1 MKKSRRWTL
10 PSVLDRIFGGRGE
23 RAAKKKN
30 LGPALDLARR
40 AGGAGGQQML
50 ESLEARRLLFSMT
63 ISDSDVDPTT
73 GLGTKTAYFGYVL
86 PYLTTQAEVGDG
98 DPVEVVEPFNDEANN
113 NVAAINVPSNSIFA
127 GSNIR
132 VRHNMTPASSFQLIQ
147 PGAPNDQE
155 KLLRAQMLGGQ
166 FFEFQMA
173 DGKYNNQVSLDIGS
187 LLGSG
192 GWDTNSI
199 QVQLFY
205 DGQVVRT
212 YAGDALRAARTVPG
226 ATPGSGTYTF
236 TAPAD
241 VGAFNVVRILATAA
255 NGPFSID
262 NLTFLQPS
270 GAYTSV
276 LDPLIFGAAVTLSG
290 PVGSTL
296 QVLDLYGR
304 EMRQTIRLGQV
315 PSSQIVLV
323 DPGDNG
329 IPDFNDGIGR
339 INISGGDS
347 RTFVSMHGGV
357 IEGFTGNP
365 DPDFDF
371 VENGFGFKNIEELAG
386 IFDDMEGAG
395 FGYHIDLTQPQLPP
409 PDGLTPVG
417 GSVIIGSPW
426 VRPLDD
432 YNPGNQ
438 GIGGLVGRFGSDVI
452 DLTPGNLDVIGGFT
466 NSQQGIFVNG
476 SIGMISMHALVHGSS
491 RITGSVGTINLG
503 YNLGSLTVDGDVG
516 SYIAAVD
523 VGSWTRD
530 DGSRTVNTGSQ
541 HTFGRTVGDIVVGGR
556 LNSAVTVIGDTGN
569 PSTRPP
575 RDVFTYREREFV
587 VSESVTTY
595 EPENAI
601 EDNMFFYT
609 VTNGDR
615 VPYSLSN
622 FLQPASI
629 IGDQYFRNDS
639 VLNAEYVGTAS
650 GGVRIQGSL
659 SAREPAVNTGDDDA
673 DVYAFAAD
681 GTQPINLQI
690 ASQTSAYLRVVDQDG
705 RTLAAIEQPRGADNA
720 FREDQTITFTPNGP
734 GVYYVVVADGGD
746 TNDQG
751 VGSSLYSLVIT
762 GMAPTA
768 LGMVRTVGSASASV
782 TLLGGS
788 MGTMRVGTAYMN
800 GTGGETDGAGLV
812 NGGGEADDY
821 QSWIGGT
828 LTVPGTLYNITAGS
842 DIQGSVDFL
851 SDNSNPISVF
861 VGGNFGTLYTGQ
873 SGVVGRSST
882 EGDII
887 GFFLLQVGGSIGL
900 VDVRASIGNNTDADG
915 ELGIGSDPGGVHFVT
930 GRDPNLRGDIGMIR
944 VGRQI
949 AGDALQV
956 DTSPNSIVGGL
967 LVQQDQAD
975 TGDTRQGLYGGDLGA
990 IFNLGAGS
998 DLRFFDAPYIDLR
1011 DTDNADTLLI
1021 ENQTIRFT
1029 DDGGGDV
1036 EIRVVGTTT
1045 GRFAGRVV
1053 MMPIDGSQGVAVGR
1067 IEVDLS
1073 TGASLEIRGV
1083 GNSGSNDVISIG
1095 RIVVT
1100 GANAAAGSG
1109 VSVLGNVQ
1117 VDVFA
1122 LDSTAALSFIRNA
1135 TPRGDFVAI
1144 DVAGLTDLSIITGD
1158 LGRTQVPDWG
1168 PRLIGPFLGIGGTA
1182 GPNVQAIPLAQGSMS
1197 PDWNGSLYRAINND
1211 AIASGASSLD
1221 DVGSP
1226 FDPYL
1231 NGLIVRTGGV
1241 EDVEVGGAIGDVLV
1255 PTGDVVRVT
1264 ANFDRVTPAGRFD
1277 GIIGTI
1283 FGQRVLFV
1291 EVGDGLVAN
1300 TGGPL
1305 ATSGIFATDDIIQV
1319 FAERIEGSFIAGPI
1333 NASDSVVGN
1342 TTNFA
1347 GGIDVIRVAS
1357 KGGDYDRAYIGS
1369 MLLDSFWDSYY
1380 ADSGAYRGTINL
1392 IDGRGADLFGSEI
1405 RAFSVNTVRLT
1416 EGVWDATTLTA
1427 SDTVQTVTA
1436 VEYRNSTLVG
1446 GSLEVRANRI
1456 NATGDVGTIST
1467 FSNAGDMSDLGI
1479 DIIGDVTG
1487 TISARNFTR
1496 VTVDV
1501 SGELRLLSAALDLR
1515 ASRIQVGSLP
1525 RVTAGRSIQSSDITV
1540 SGLLTDV
1547 TAGSQIVNSNI
1558 SVTGPDGEIGKI
1570 TAVGIIS
1577 GSVSASGPIGS
1588 VTSTGG
1594 DIRASIKTTT
1604 AAGNIQL
1611 LSAARDLDIATDV
1624 SGTIVSLNAGRHIG
1638 NLAAPGTIVV
1648 RGQLTDVK
1656 AGGQLYSDLRVG
1668 QSITGTVSIGRVS
1681 ATPANNQLGSG
1692 SVIAFGSINAVSI
1705 VGDFGGDIISYS
1717 GGIRSV
1723 AIVDGSFLPGR
1734 QISAYD
1740 GDIVNVSITN
1750 GDLLGSIYADWILW
1764 QVNVIGSADGVF
1776 GDIGINPFKSSNT
1789 AYDAFRNQLP
1799 VGVAAS
1805 SSIDGP
1811 TISAGW
1817 NVGVIYVS
1825 NGSMFETAVI
1835 AGRAIGYITVFG
1847 EIANDPFTST
1857 HGSLI
1862 AAADSIWSI
1871 GTTGP
1876 ITNTDIIAGVMSLGS
1891 DNRPGGT
1898 GTAADTVKSG
1908 WINQVY
1914 SGADMINVSVS
1925 AGMQPG
1931 VDGRYNTADDVVA
1944 SGLSVVNA
1952 VLAPAG
1958 VVANASVY
1966 SDSIAPALIA
1976 DTRFVTAG
1984 YNFIVEE
1991 SQLWNGYQALGVPV
2005 TFEGI
2010 RFTRGTSTGTMYFS
2024 GPGQAYWNESLGRV
2038 WLVNTHWTSSLH
2050 VNVDGTNPTLTDF
2063 DIVSNDDASIGSIY
2077 VGANLAGNSDII
2089 IDAYAVYITT
2099 GVVSGNGRWD
2109 IGADVNT
2116 ITTAGWTG
2124 GTYDAKLTSIFNVTG
2139 DLGAS
2144 NYTVRNEAYISSLAF
2159 GNVLVGGNN
2168 RAKISSDRD
2177 LNYFITGGVVEG
2189 ATVRAGTGM
2198 ILFRAGSVSRTWVGI
2213 ADTISE
2219 VDIKGDVFDSSIMAG
2234 VDLGRDT
2241 EFGGTGLNADKVS
2254 TGTIVKV
2261 SIAGNFRES
2270 DITAGFLR
2278 GEDGF
2283 FGTTDDAIA
2292 EGRSVIGDV
2301 TIAGGLAGSD
2311 RSSESYRIT
2320 SSGTIGKVTIGGTRS
2335 PNFKVEALALPPLPF
2350 KVTDLQTQYTSGV
2363 YYARIYFNQQANSST
2378 IDDALSIYELRNDGA
2393 TQIRLV
2399 LNVDYTL
2406 SYDTNTNAAIVT
2418 FSRAVTQRN
2427 LPQQSGVPGPGVY
2440 RFVLDQ
2446 TKLQAKLVRSRLD
2459 GDGNGLST
2467 SGDNFSKD
2475 DFVGDVGDRID
2486 SSSQTTGGVTVDLYA
2501 AANLGLVLDD
2511 NRAPDGLPDVNTVF
2525 TVRGTLGDHP
2535 DHDSNVFRFSGDAD
2549 VFKITLQAGQILRLG
2564 GLQGSAQGALFHELL
2579 DAGGGSLTAA
2589 SAVSLPSDQY
2599 ILGENPGRSWLIKE
2613 TGTYYI
2619 SVSNGADI
2627 SSAGIFNPA
2636 PVSGGVGDY
2645 SFTVEV
2651 FDDGDTGFNAPTDSG
2666 NGAIIGSAPAPIAFA
2681 GPNGVFNQVGDSN
2694 YDDLSRIVIGEYV
2707 YTLDAGADG
2716 IRGTADDLVSGAN
2729 AAGTIVSTHSGAG
2742 RQVSTISAS
2751 IGTPGASGLP
2761 GDISPDVD
2769 IFKINGGNPVA
2780 AGTKIKVTV
2789 KLAELGSDLGSR
2801 SQTPRLSATSGA
2813 VTPDDLLGDVQFGI
2827 FDTTRSAS
2835 VDDGALVLSPSDF
2848 LPTAGKPGIIAA
2860 GDNAS
2865 YGFDASGNFY
2875 VEFLAPSSVTGSGNA
2890 ALAVY
2895 LQGVYNTDYQLEVVI
2910 DGGGT
2915 ITQNVQN
2922 VLIETNGGVVD
2933 WLEASGRATTL
2944 SGFDAQT
2951 LGFNGTLEGGQDVQS
2966 YILQQVVLKLQSTF
2980 NAAGLAVNFSTNP
2993 ADFEFQNYSTVFLT
3007 SAADPVG
3014 LVFGDNFIP
3023 AVSIADLLFPDL
3035 IGTLVEQPYGYS
3047 EHVDVMNAD
3056 DSDEAVVFVPPMGLL
3071 GFSNSQA
3078 DVDRFTNSLSAAIGR
3093 RTGELLGLRL
3103 TSEFTPGNS
3112 QTTFDIM
3119 ASNSVSD
3126 PNSIGRDLRLFGAL
3140 RLLSGVGDTT
3150 VSTDFYLGAQSATGL
3165 LSQFVAAD

>member
-10 PSVLDRIFGGRGE
+10 PSMLGLDRFFGGRRE
-23 RAAKKKN
+23 QTAKKQAA
-30 LGPALDLARR
+30 PARDLARR
-40 AGGAGGQQML
+40 AGGAPTEML
-50 ESLEARRLLFSMT
+50 ETLEARRLLFAMT
-63 ISDSDVDPTT
+63 ISDSDIDPTT
-73 GLGTKTAYFGYVL
+73 GLGTKVAYFGYVV
-86 PYLTTQAEVGDG
+86 PYLVTQGEVED
-98 DPVEVVEPFNDEANN
+98 DEDVEIVEPFNDEQNG
-113 NVAAINVPSNSIFA
+113 NVVATNVPSNTVFL

-147 PGAPNDQE
+147 PGAPADQE
-155 KLLRAQMLGGQ
+155 KLLRANMLGGQ

-173 DGKYNNQVSLDIGS
+173 DGRYNNRVTMDIGS
-187 LLGSG
+187 LLSSG
-192 GWDTNSI
+192 GWNTDQI
-199 QVQLFY
+199 EVQLFY
-205 DGQVVRT
+205 DGELVRSYT
-212 YAGDALRAARTVPG
+212 GDTLRAARTVAGP
-226 ATPGSGTYTF
+226 TPGSGTFEF
-236 TAPAD
+236 TAPDD
-241 VGAFNVVRILATAA
+241 VGAFNVIRILANGA

-262 NLTFLQPS
+262 NLTVYQPS
-270 GAYTSV
+270 GAYTGV
-276 LDPLIFGAAVTLSG
+276 IEPLIFGAAVTITG
-290 PVGSTL
+290 PVGATV
-296 QVLDLYGR
+296 QVLDLYDR
-304 EMRQTIRLGQV
+304 EMRQTLRLGR
-315 PSSQIVLV
+315 PASSQILLV

-329 IPDFNDGIGR
+329 VPDFNDGIGR
-339 INISGGDS
+339 VIVSGGDS
-347 RTFVSMHGGV
+347 RTHVSMHGGT
-357 IEGFTGNP
+357 IDSFEGTP

-371 VENGFGFKNIEELAG
+371 IDGGFGFKNIEDLEG
-386 IFDDMEGAG
+386 IFSEFETAG
-395 FGYHIDLTQPQLPP
+395 FGYHLDLTQPEIPP
-409 PDGLTPVG
+409 PDGLAPVG
-417 GSVIIGSPW
+417 GSVVIGSPW
-426 VRPLDD
+426 VRDLND

-438 GIGGLVGRFGSDVI
+438 GIGGLVLDFGPDVI

-466 NSQQGIFVNG
+466 RPDQGIFVNG
-476 SIGMISMHALVHGSS
+476 SVGTLMIHALVHGSS
-491 RITGSVGTINLG
+491 RITGSAGTINLG

-516 SYIAAVD
+516 SFINATD
-523 VGSWTRD
+523 LGSWTRD
-530 DGSRTVNTGSQ
+530 EGGRTVNTNSQ
-541 HTFGRTVGDIVVGGR
+541 ITFGRTVGDIVVGGR
-556 LNSAVTVIGDTGN
+556 LAASITVIGDTGS

-587 VSESVTTY
+587 ISETVTTY
-595 EPENAI
+595 EAEFAI
-601 EDNMFFYT
+601 EDNMFFYA
-609 VTNGDR
+609 VGNGDR
-615 VPYSLSN
+615 VPYTFAN

-629 IGDQYFRNDS
+629 LGSQYMRNDS
-639 VLNAEYVGTAS
+639 VLTSEWVGTAS

-690 ASQTSAYLRVVDQDG
+690 ASQGSAYLRVVDQDG

-720 FREDQTITFTPNGP
+720 FREDQTITFTPDGP
-734 GVYYVVVADGGD
+734 GVYYVVVGDGGD
-746 TNDQG
+746 TADQG
-751 VGSSLYSLVIT
+751 VGASLYSLVIT
-762 GMAPTA
+762 GMATTS
-768 LGMVRTVGSASASV
+768 LGMVRSVGGASSSV

-788 MGTMRVGTAYMN
+788 MGTMRVGSAGNN
-800 GTGGETDGAGLV
+800 GTGGEQSGTGYVNGAG
-812 NGGGEADDY
+812 ESDDDY
-821 QSWIGGT
+821 QAWIGGT

-842 DIQGSVDFL
+842 DIQGAIDF
-851 SDNSNPISVF
+851 SADNSNPISVF

-873 SGVVGRSST
+873 SAIAGRGNG

-887 GFFLLQVGGSIGL
+887 GFFLLQVGGSVGL
-900 VDVRASIGNNTDADG
+900 LDVRAAIGNNTDADG
-915 ELGIGSDPGGVHFVT
+915 ELQIASDPGGVRIVT
-930 GRDPNLRGDIGMIR
+930 GRDANLRGDIGMIR

-956 DTSPNSIVGGL
+956 DTAPGSIVGAL
-967 LVQQDQAD
+967 LVQQDQED

-990 IFNLGAGS
+990 ILNLGSGS
-998 DLRFFDAPYIDLR
+998 DLRFFDSPFIDLR

-1036 EIRVVGTTT
+1036 EIRVVGTNT

-1053 MMPIDGSQGVAVGR
+1053 MMPVDGSQGVVVGR

-1073 TGASLEIRGV
+1073 GGASLEIRGV
-1083 GNSGSNDVISIG
+1083 GTNGSLDVISIG
-1095 RIVVT
+1095 RILVT
-1100 GANAAAGSG
+1100 GADAAAGSG

-1122 LDSTAALSFIRNA
+1122 LNSTAALSFIRNA
-1135 TPRGDFVAI
+1135 TPLGDFVAI
-1144 DVAGLTDLSIITGD
+1144 DVAGLTDLTITTGD
-1158 LGRTQVPDWG
+1158 LGRTQTPAWG

-1182 GPNVQAIPLAQGSMS
+1182 GPNVTSIPLPADVMS
-1197 PDWNGSLYRAINND
+1197 PNWGGGLYRGINND
-1211 AIASGASSLD
+1211 DRATSFLD

-1231 NGLIVRTGGV
+1231 NGIIVRAGGI
-1241 EDVEVGGAIGDVLV
+1241 EDVEIGGAIGDIIA
-1255 PTGDVVRVT
+1255 PGGDVVRVT

-1277 GIIGTI
+1277 GIVGTI
-1283 FGQRVLFV
+1283 YGQRILFV
-1291 EVGDGLVAN
+1291 EVGDGLAAN
-1300 TGGPL
+1300 SGGPL
-1305 ATSGIFATDDIIQV
+1305 STTGIFATDDIIQV
-1319 FAERIEGSFIAGPI
+1319 FAERIEGAFISGPI
-1333 NASDSVVGN
+1333 NAADSVVGN

-1357 KGGDYDRAYIGS
+1357 QGGNYDRAYIGS
-1369 MLLDSFWDSYY
+1369 MLLDSFWESYY
-1380 ADSGAYRGTINL
+1380 PDIGIYRGQINL

-1405 RAFSVNTVRLT
+1405 NAFSVNTIRLT
-1416 EGVWDATTLTA
+1416 EGVWDATTLTV
-1427 SDTVQTVTA
+1427 SDFIQSVTA

-1456 NATGDVGTIST
+1456 NATGDVGTITT
-1467 FSNAGDMSDLGI
+1467 FSNAGDMTDLGI
-1479 DIIGDVTG
+1479 DIIGDVVG
-1487 TISARNFTR
+1487 SISARNFTR

-1515 ASRIQVGSLP
+1515 SSRVQVGSIP
-1525 RVTAGRSIQSSDITV
+1525 RIVAGRSIQSSEIAV
-1540 SGLLTDV
+1540 SGVLADV
-1547 TAGSQIVNSNI
+1547 TAGSQIVNTKI
-1558 SVTGPDGEIGKI
+1558 EVTGPDGEISKI
-1570 TAVGIIS
+1570 TATGLIS
-1577 GSVSASGPIGS
+1577 GEIAASGPIGTI
-1588 VTSTGG
+1588 TSTGG
-1594 DIRASIKTTT
+1594 DIRASIRTTTT
-1604 AAGNIQL
+1604 AGTIQL
-1611 LSAARDLDIATDV
+1611 LSAARDLDISTDV
-1624 SGTIVSLNAGRHIG
+1624 SGTIVELEAGRHIG
-1638 NLAAPGTIVV
+1638 NRANPGTIVI
-1648 RGQLTDVK
+1648 RGQLTDVT

-1668 QSITGTVSIGRVS
+1668 QSITGTISIGRVS
-1681 ATPANNQLGSG
+1681 ATPVNNQLGSG
-1692 SVIAFGSINAVSI
+1692 SIIAFGSINAVAI
-1705 VGDFGGDIISYS
+1705 QGDFGGDILSYS

-1734 QISAYD
+1734 QIAAYD

-1750 GDLLGSIYADWILW
+1750 GDLMGSIYADWILW
-1764 QVNVIGSADGVF
+1764 QVNVIGSSDGVF

-1799 VGVAAS
+1799 VGVAAGS
-1805 SSIDGP
+1805 GIDGP
-1811 TISAGW
+1811 RISAGW

-1825 NGSMFETAVI
+1825 NGSMFETSVI

-1847 EIANDPFTST
+1847 EIANDPFTPT

-1862 AAADSIWSI
+1862 AAADSIWSV

-1876 ITNTDIIAGVMSLGS
+1876 ITNTDIIAGVASFGS

-1898 GTAADTVKSG
+1898 GGAADTNKSG
-1908 WINQVY
+1908 WINQIF
-1914 SGADMINVSVS
+1914 SGADMINVTIS
-1925 AGMQPG
+1925 AGMLPG
-1931 VDGRYNTADDVVA
+1931 TDGRYNTGDDVVA

-1991 SQLWNGYQALGVPV
+1991 SQLWNGFQPLGVPI
-2005 TFEGI
+2005 TFEGVT
-2010 RFTRGTSTGTMYFS
+2010 FTRGSSTGTMYFS

-2063 DIVSNDDASIGSIY
+2063 DIVTNDDASIGSIF

-2116 ITTAGWTG
+2116 ITTAGWLG

-2144 NYTVRNEAYISSLAF
+2144 NFAIRNEAYISSLAF

-2177 LNYFITGGVVEG
+2177 LNYFITGGIVEG

-2213 ADTISE
+2213 ADTIAE
-2219 VDIKGDVFDSSIMAG
+2219 VDIKGDVFDTSIMAG

-2241 EFGGTGLNADKVS
+2241 EFGGAGMNADKVS
-2254 TGTIVKV
+2254 TGTIGKV
-2261 SIAGNFRES
+2261 TIAGNFRES
-2270 DITAGFLR
+2270 DITAGVIR

-2283 FGTTDDAIA
+2283 FGTSDDGIA
-2292 EGRSVIGDV
+2292 EGRSVIGPV
-2301 TIAGGLAGSD
+2301 TITGGLAGSD

-2320 SSGTIGKVTIGGTRS
+2320 SSGSIGTVTIGGTRA
-2335 PNFKVEALALPPLPF
+2335 PNFKVEAMALPPLPF
-2350 KVTDLQTQYTSGV
+2350 QVTDLQTQYTSGV
-2363 YYARIYFNQQANSST
+2363 YYARIYFNQQANSAT

-2399 LNVDYTL
+2399 LNVDYTI
-2406 SYDTNTNAAIVT
+2406 SYDNVNNAAIVT
-2418 FSRAVTQRN
+2418 FARSVTQRS
-2427 LPQQSGVPGPGVY
+2427 LPLQSGVPGPGVY

-2446 TKLQAKLVRSRLD
+2446 NLLQAKLVRSRLD
-2459 GDGNGLST
+2459 GDANGLSAT
-2467 SGDNFSKD
+2467 GDNFSKD
-2475 DFVGDVGDRID
+2475 DIVGDVGDRID
-2486 SSSQTTGGVTVDLYA
+2486 SSSQTSGGVTVDLYE
-2501 AANLGLVLDD
+2501 AANLGLILDD

-2535 DHDSNVFRFSGDAD
+2535 DHDANVFRFSGDAD

-2579 DAGGGSLTAA
+2579 DAGGGSLSSLAA
-2589 SAVSLPSDQY
+2589 VVLPADQY
-2599 ILGENPGRSWLIKE
+2599 QFGTNPGRSWLIKE

-2627 SSAGIFNPA
+2627 GSGQIFNPN

-2645 SFTVEV
+2645 TFTVEV

-2666 NGAIIGSAPAPIAFA
+2666 NGAIVGSAPAPISFA
-2681 GPNGVFNQVGDSN
+2681 GPNGIFNQPGDSN
-2694 YDDLSRIVIGEYV
+2694 YDDLSQIVVGEYI
-2707 YTLDAGADG
+2707 YTLNAGADG

-2729 AAGTIVSTHSGAG
+2729 SSGSIVSTHSGTG

-2751 IGTPGASGLP
+2751 IGAPGASGLP

-2801 SQTPRLSATSGA
+2801 SQTPRLNATSGA

-2827 FDTTRSAS
+2827 FDTTRATAT
-2835 VDDGALVLSPSDF
+2835 DDGAMILSPSDF
-2848 LPTAGKPGIIAA
+2848 SPTAGKPGIIAA
-2860 GDNAS
+2860 SNNAS
-2865 YGFDASGNFY
+2865 YGFDANGDFF
-2875 VEFLAPSSVTGSGNA
+2875 VEFLAPTSVTGTGNA

-2895 LQGVYNTDYQLEVVI
+2895 IQGVYNTDYQVEVVV
-2910 DGGGT
+2910 DGSGT
-2915 ITQNVQN
+2915 ITQTVQN
-2922 VLIETNGGVVD
+2922 VLIETNGGTVD
-2933 WLEASGRATTL
+2933 WLEASGRSTQLT
-2944 SGFDAQT
+2944 GFNAQT
-2951 LGFNGTLEGGQDVQS
+2951 LGFNGTLSGGQDVQS
-2966 YILQQVVLKLQSTF
+2966 YILQQAVLRLQQTF

-2993 ADFEFQNYSTVFLT
+2993 ADFEFQPYSTVFLT

-3014 LVFGDNFIP
+3014 LVFGDNFVP
-3023 AVSIADLLFPDL
+3023 SASIADLLFPDL

-3047 EHVDVMNAD
+3047 EHVDVFNAD

-3078 DVDRFTNSLSAAIGR
+3078 DVDRFANSLSAAIGR
-3093 RTGELLGLRL
+3093 RAGELLGLRL
-3103 TSEFTPGNS
+3103 TQDYTPSNQ

-3119 ASNSVSD
+3119 ASDSVAD
-3126 PNSIGRDLRLFGAL
+3126 PAAAIRNLRLFGSL
-3140 RLLSGVGDTT
+3140 RLLSGIPDST
-3150 VSTDFYLGAQSATGL
+3150 VSTDFYLGAQNATGL
-3165 LSQFVAAD
+3165 LSKFVAAD